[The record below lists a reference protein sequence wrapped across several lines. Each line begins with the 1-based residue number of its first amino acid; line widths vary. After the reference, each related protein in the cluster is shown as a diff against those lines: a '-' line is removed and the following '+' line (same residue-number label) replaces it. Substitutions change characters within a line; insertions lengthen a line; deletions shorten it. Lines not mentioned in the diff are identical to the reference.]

1 MSKGGLIQTNKKMGI
16 PSYFRR
22 ILQKYPGVIS
32 KHPPPQV
39 KALCFDFNCLIY
51 HCYHNLDYQ
60 KMLPK
65 SLVERQRELIQ
76 EVLKYTKHIIDIVKP
91 RKSVMICIDGVVPM
105 AKMHQQR
112 LRRYKGPILKEWE
125 NDLKKFL

>member
-1 MSKGGLIQTNKKMGI
+1 MSKGGMIQTNKKMGI

-51 HCYHNLDYQ
+51 RCIRAPSMPVYSEEHHDSWEA
-60 KMLPK
+60 
-65 SLVERQRELIQ
+65 SLLR
-76 EVLKYTKHIIDIVKP
+76 EVLKTVKEVWAV
-91 RKSVMICIDGVVPM
+91 SN
-105 AKMHQQR
+105 
-112 LRRYKGPILKEWE
+112 RRAR
-125 NDLKKFL
+125 